1 MAEKTYVGSK
11 EDTESVSVKEKYEK
25 LHEECSK
32 NPTIVLGNEGSKPY
46 VYHEPKSHAKEGF
59 IEKFGKSSMLTHEI
73 EKCGRKVEAVPD
85 SKKPTIEQ
93 QRRLD
98 SEISSKSVNQ
108 NPDNK

>member
-1 MAEKTYVGSK
+1 MAEKTYEGNK
-11 EDTESVSVKEKYEK
+11 KDTESVSLAEKYER
-25 LHEECSK
+25 LHETCSK

-46 VYHEPKSHAKEGF
+46 VYHEPQSHAKEGF

-73 EKCGRKVEAVPD
+73 EKCGGKVESVPD

-98 SEISSKSVNQ
+98 SEISSKYVNQ
-108 NPDNK
+108 NPNN